1 MYRWVDHTAEMQLE
15 IEAPSEEEVFADAAR
30 ALGEL
35 LGAEE
40 ARATGAPEAQREV
53 GCLAGDRATQL
64 ADWLGELVYLAEL
77 DEFVPERVERIELAP
92 DGVTADVH
100 GRIAAPPHLVK
111 AVTYHDLAFEQ
122 HDAGEGWFARVVL
135 DV

>member
-15 IEAPSEEEVFADAAR
+15 IEAGSEEDVFAQAAE

-35 LGAEE
+35 LGADE
-40 ARATGAPEAQREV
+40 ARATGAPAAQRTV
-53 GCLAGDRATQL
+53 QCRAPDRATQL
-64 ADWLGELVYLAEL
+64 ADWLGELVYLAEI
-77 DEFVPERVERIELAP
+77 DEFVPERVAQIQLTAG
-92 DGVTADVH
+92 GVTAAVD

-111 AVTYHDLAFEQ
+111 AVTYHDLAFRQ
-122 HDAGEGWFARVVL
+122 AGGGWQARVVL

>member
-15 IEAPSEEEVFADAAR
+15 IAAPSEEAVFAEAAR

-40 ARATGAPEAQREV
+40 ARAVGAPSARRTVQ
-53 GCLAGDRATQL
+53 CQAADRATQL
-64 ADWLGELVYLAEL
+64 ADWLGELVYLAEI
-77 DEFVPERVERIELAP
+77 DEFVPDRVTEIELTA
-92 DGVTADVH
+92 DEVTAAVA
-100 GRIAAPPHLVK
+100 GRIASPPHLVK

-122 HDAGEGWFARVVL
+122 AGGEWKARGVL

>member
-1 MYRWVDHTAEMQLE
+1 MFRWVDHTAEMQLE
-15 IEAPSEEEVFADAAR
+15 IEASSEKDVFAEAAR

-35 LGAEE
+35 LGLEE
-40 ARATGAPEAQREV
+40 ARAIGAPDAQREV
-53 GCLAGDRATQL
+53 RCRATDRATQL

-77 DEFVPERVERIELAP
+77 DEFVPERIDAITLTP
-92 DGVTADVH
+92 GDVTADVH

-122 HDAGEGWFARVVL
+122 QDDGSWHARVVL